1 MFEQKRA
8 YWRSLDNAAKLFSAA
23 SSPKD
28 TRVFRFY
35 CELKEEVKEEILQEA
50 LNQTIQK
57 YPVFLSVMRKGLF
70 WHYLEK
76 SELRPVVREEYK
88 EPCSSL
94 YVRDKKTL
102 LFEVTYYKKRINFEV
117 FHALTDGTGATE
129 FLRELVKNYLYLI
142 HEEDLEPVELS
153 NQYLTVKDQEDDSF
167 SRYYDPDF
175 PRKKKK
181 KIRAVQIKKGGKG
194 YEELQINEAS
204 MSVKELLGIAREKKV
219 SMSVLLTAAFI
230 CAIHEEMS
238 RMQEKK
244 PVILMVP
251 VNLRKIFP
259 SDSMLNFFGYIEP
272 GYQFGG
278 GKDSFED
285 VLEAVKLYFQ
295 ENLSKEH
302 MAGRMNELIA
312 IEKHK
317 ILKWAPLELKNR
329 CIRAGAKMAEQEVT
343 AVLSNMSVVKM
354 PEDYAQYIEK
364 FGVYTST
371 NRTELCI
378 CSFQDTLSLGFT
390 SRYDSTNIQRNFY
403 RILKELGASVKVAEP
418 DFPEDARP
426 NYEGKKVLQIF
437 TFCCIAAIV
446 ISMMTDIIISPGMH
460 WSVFVAAGC
469 ATMWLTMAVGYVK
482 RFNLLKNAAWQ
493 LLIMSGIC
501 VLWDLGTGWRGW
513 SVNIGIPDIC
523 LLIQVVMLIISRIRS
538 LSPRE
543 YMIYYVMAAVYSMIL
558 PLILLVTGVIHYKT
572 PSVICIGCS
581 FLLLIGLILFKRKE
595 FKEEM
600 HKKIPRWLILIERK
614 ILVALCGAGL
624 ILREILKKILHP

>member
-153 NQYLTVKDQEDDSF
+153 KQYLTVKDQEDDSF

-278 GKDSFED
+278 EKDSFED

-446 ISMMTDIIISPGMH
+446 ISMMTDIIISPGVH

-469 ATMWLTMAVGYVK
+469 VTMWLTMAVGYVK

-558 PLILLVTGVIHYKT
+558 PLILLVTGVIHYRT

-600 HKKIPRWLILIERK
+600 HKKFH
-614 ILVALCGAGL
+614 VG
-624 ILREILKKILHP
+624 

>member
-102 LFEVTYYKKRINFEV
+102 LFEVTYYEKRINFEV

-175 PRKKKK
+175 PRKKQK

-558 PLILLVTGVIHYKT
+558 PLILLVTGVIHYRT

-600 HKKIPRWLILIERK
+600 HKKFH
-614 ILVALCGAGL
+614 VG
-624 ILREILKKILHP
+624 

>member
-343 AVLSNMSVVKM
+343 AVLSSMSVVKM

-600 HKKIPRWLILIERK
+600 HKKFH
-614 ILVALCGAGL
+614 VG
-624 ILREILKKILHP
+624 

>member
-446 ISMMTDIIISPGMH
+446 ISMMTDIIISPGVH
-460 WSVFVAAGC
+460 GSVFVAAGC
-469 ATMWLTMAVGYVK
+469 VTMWLTMAVGYVK

-523 LLIQVVMLIISRIRS
+523 LLIQVVMLIISGIRS

-600 HKKIPRWLILIERK
+600 HKKFH
-614 ILVALCGAGL
+614 VG
-624 ILREILKKILHP
+624 

>member
-57 YPVFLSVMRKGLF
+57 YPVFLSVMRKGIF

-102 LFEVTYYKKRINFEV
+102 LFEVTYYEKRINFEV

-167 SRYYDPDF
+167 SRYYDPDV

-446 ISMMTDIIISPGMH
+446 ISMMTDIIISPGVH

-558 PLILLVTGVIHYKT
+558 PLILLVTGVIHYRT

-600 HKKIPRWLILIERK
+600 HKKFH
-614 ILVALCGAGL
+614 VG
-624 ILREILKKILHP
+624 

>member
-1 MFEQKRA
+1 VFEQKRA

-102 LFEVTYYKKRINFEV
+102 LFEVTYYEKRINFEV

-446 ISMMTDIIISPGMH
+446 ISMMTDIIISPGVH

-558 PLILLVTGVIHYKT
+558 PLILLVTGVIHYRT

-600 HKKIPRWLILIERK
+600 HKKFH
-614 ILVALCGAGL
+614 VG
-624 ILREILKKILHP
+624 

>member
-102 LFEVTYYKKRINFEV
+102 LFEVTYYEKRINFEV

-418 DFPEDARP
+418 DFPKDARP

-446 ISMMTDIIISPGMH
+446 ISMMTDIIISPGVH

-469 ATMWLTMAVGYVK
+469 VTMWLTMAVGYVK

-558 PLILLVTGVIHYKT
+558 PLILLVTGVIHYRT

-600 HKKIPRWLILIERK
+600 HKKFH
-614 ILVALCGAGL
+614 VG
-624 ILREILKKILHP
+624 

>member
-102 LFEVTYYKKRINFEV
+102 LFEVTYYKKRINFEI

-446 ISMMTDIIISPGMH
+446 ISMMTDIIISPGVH

-469 ATMWLTMAVGYVK
+469 VTMWLTMAVGYVK

-558 PLILLVTGVIHYKT
+558 PLILLVTGVIHYRT

-600 HKKIPRWLILIERK
+600 HKKFH
-614 ILVALCGAGL
+614 VG
-624 ILREILKKILHP
+624 

>member
-102 LFEVTYYKKRINFEV
+102 LFEVTYYEKRINFEV

-181 KIRAVQIKKGGKG
+181 KIKAVQIKKGGKG

-446 ISMMTDIIISPGMH
+446 ISMMTDIIISPGVH

-558 PLILLVTGVIHYKT
+558 PLILLVTGVIHYRT

-600 HKKIPRWLILIERK
+600 HKKFH
-614 ILVALCGAGL
+614 VG
-624 ILREILKKILHP
+624 

>member
-102 LFEVTYYKKRINFEV
+102 LFEVTYYEKRINFEV

-513 SVNIGIPDIC
+513 AVNIGIPDIC

-558 PLILLVTGVIHYKT
+558 PLILLVTGVIHYRT

-600 HKKIPRWLILIERK
+600 HKKFH
-614 ILVALCGAGL
+614 VG
-624 ILREILKKILHP
+624 

>member
-102 LFEVTYYKKRINFEV
+102 LFEVTYYEKRINFEV

-285 VLEAVKLYFQ
+285 ALEAVKLYFQ

-446 ISMMTDIIISPGMH
+446 ISMMTDIIISPGVH

-558 PLILLVTGVIHYKT
+558 PLILLVTGVIHYRT

-600 HKKIPRWLILIERK
+600 HKKFH
-614 ILVALCGAGL
+614 VG
-624 ILREILKKILHP
+624 

>member
-317 ILKWAPLELKNR
+317 LLKWAPLELKNR

-446 ISMMTDIIISPGMH
+446 ISMMTDIIISPGVH

-469 ATMWLTMAVGYVK
+469 VTMWLTMAVGYVK

-558 PLILLVTGVIHYKT
+558 PLILLVTGVIHYRT

-600 HKKIPRWLILIERK
+600 HKKFH
-614 ILVALCGAGL
+614 VG
-624 ILREILKKILHP
+624 

>member
-181 KIRAVQIKKGGKG
+181 KIRAVQIRKGGKG

-558 PLILLVTGVIHYKT
+558 PLILLVTGVIHYRT

-600 HKKIPRWLILIERK
+600 HKKFH
-614 ILVALCGAGL
+614 VG
-624 ILREILKKILHP
+624 

>member
-8 YWRSLDNAAKLFSAA
+8 YWRSLDNATKLFSAA

-102 LFEVTYYKKRINFEV
+102 LFEVTYYEKRINFEV

-378 CSFQDTLSLGFT
+378 CSFQDMLSLGFT

-446 ISMMTDIIISPGMH
+446 ISMMTDIIISPGVH

-558 PLILLVTGVIHYKT
+558 PLILLVTGVIHYRT

-600 HKKIPRWLILIERK
+600 HKKFH
-614 ILVALCGAGL
+614 VG
-624 ILREILKKILHP
+624 

>member
-167 SRYYDPDF
+167 NRYYDPDF

-446 ISMMTDIIISPGMH
+446 ISMMTDIIISPGVH

-469 ATMWLTMAVGYVK
+469 VTMWLTMAVGYVK

-558 PLILLVTGVIHYKT
+558 PLILLVTGVIHYRT

-600 HKKIPRWLILIERK
+600 HKKFH
-614 ILVALCGAGL
+614 VG
-624 ILREILKKILHP
+624 

>member
-142 HEEDLEPVELS
+142 HEENLEPVELS

-181 KIRAVQIKKGGKG
+181 KIRSVQIKKGGKG

-272 GYQFGG
+272 GYQFGE

-446 ISMMTDIIISPGMH
+446 ISMMTDIIISPGVH

-469 ATMWLTMAVGYVK
+469 VTMWLTMAVGYVK

-558 PLILLVTGVIHYKT
+558 PLILLVTGVIHYRT

-600 HKKIPRWLILIERK
+600 HKKFH
-614 ILVALCGAGL
+614 VG
-624 ILREILKKILHP
+624 

>member
-102 LFEVTYYKKRINFEV
+102 LFEVTYYEKRINFEV

-181 KIRAVQIKKGGKG
+181 KIRAVQIKKGRKG

-446 ISMMTDIIISPGMH
+446 ISMMTDIIISPGVH

-558 PLILLVTGVIHYKT
+558 PLILLVTGVIHYRT

-600 HKKIPRWLILIERK
+600 HKKFH
-614 ILVALCGAGL
+614 VG
-624 ILREILKKILHP
+624 

>member
-102 LFEVTYYKKRINFEV
+102 VFEVTYYKKRINFEV

-446 ISMMTDIIISPGMH
+446 ISMMTDIIISPGVH

-600 HKKIPRWLILIERK
+600 HKKFH
-614 ILVALCGAGL
+614 VG
-624 ILREILKKILHP
+624 

>member
-219 SMSVLLTAAFI
+219 SMSVFLTAAFI

-371 NRTELCI
+371 NRTQLCI

-446 ISMMTDIIISPGMH
+446 ISMMTDIIISPGVH

-600 HKKIPRWLILIERK
+600 HKKFH
-614 ILVALCGAGL
+614 VG
-624 ILREILKKILHP
+624 

>member
-446 ISMMTDIIISPGMH
+446 ISMMTDIIISPGVH

-469 ATMWLTMAVGYVK
+469 VTMWLTMAVGYVK

-558 PLILLVTGVIHYKT
+558 PLILLVTGVIHYRT

-600 HKKIPRWLILIERK
+600 QKKFH
-614 ILVALCGAGL
+614 VG
-624 ILREILKKILHP
+624 

>member
-1 MFEQKRA
+1 VFEQKRA

-181 KIRAVQIKKGGKG
+181 KIRAVQIQKGGKG

-446 ISMMTDIIISPGMH
+446 ISMMTDIIISPGVH

-600 HKKIPRWLILIERK
+600 HKKFH
-614 ILVALCGAGL
+614 VG
-624 ILREILKKILHP
+624 

>member
-102 LFEVTYYKKRINFEV
+102 LFEVTYYEKRINFEV

-153 NQYLTVKDQEDDSF
+153 NQYLTVKDREDDSF

-446 ISMMTDIIISPGMH
+446 ISMMTDIIISPGVH

-600 HKKIPRWLILIERK
+600 HKKFH
-614 ILVALCGAGL
+614 VG
-624 ILREILKKILHP
+624 

>member
-102 LFEVTYYKKRINFEV
+102 LFEVTYYEKRINFEV

-181 KIRAVQIKKGGKG
+181 KIRAVQINKGGKG

-446 ISMMTDIIISPGMH
+446 ISMMTDIIISPGVH

-558 PLILLVTGVIHYKT
+558 PLILLVTGVIHYRT

-600 HKKIPRWLILIERK
+600 HKKFH
-614 ILVALCGAGL
+614 VG
-624 ILREILKKILHP
+624 

>member
-102 LFEVTYYKKRINFEV
+102 LFEVTYYEKRINFEV

-446 ISMMTDIIISPGMH
+446 ISMMTDIIISPGVH

-482 RFNLLKNAAWQ
+482 RFNLLKNASWQ

-523 LLIQVVMLIISRIRS
+523 LLIQVVMLIISGIRS

-600 HKKIPRWLILIERK
+600 HKKFH
-614 ILVALCGAGL
+614 VG
-624 ILREILKKILHP
+624 

>member
-329 CIRAGAKMAEQEVT
+329 CIRAGAKMVEQEVT

-446 ISMMTDIIISPGMH
+446 ISMMTDIIISPGVH

-469 ATMWLTMAVGYVK
+469 VTMWLTMAVGYVK

-558 PLILLVTGVIHYKT
+558 PLILLVTGVIHYRT

-600 HKKIPRWLILIERK
+600 HKKFH
-614 ILVALCGAGL
+614 VG
-624 ILREILKKILHP
+624 

>member
-403 RILKELGASVKVAEP
+403 RILKELGASVKVTEP

-446 ISMMTDIIISPGMH
+446 ISMMTDIIISPGVH

-558 PLILLVTGVIHYKT
+558 PLILLVTGVIHYRT

-600 HKKIPRWLILIERK
+600 HKKFH
-614 ILVALCGAGL
+614 VG
-624 ILREILKKILHP
+624 

>member
-446 ISMMTDIIISPGMH
+446 ISMMTDIIISPGVH

-469 ATMWLTMAVGYVK
+469 VTMWLTMAVGYVK

-523 LLIQVVMLIISRIRS
+523 LLIQIVMLIISRIRS

-558 PLILLVTGVIHYKT
+558 PLILLVTGVIHYRT

-600 HKKIPRWLILIERK
+600 HKKFH
-614 ILVALCGAGL
+614 VG
-624 ILREILKKILHP
+624 

>member
-35 CELKEEVKEEILQEA
+35 CELKEDVEESVLQEA
-50 LNQTIQK
+50 LNQTIEK

-76 SELRPVVREEYK
+76 SELRPVVRAEYK

-102 LFEVTYYKKRINFEV
+102 LFEVTYYKRRINFEV

-142 HEEDLEPVELS
+142 HEEEIEPVELS
-153 NQYLTVKDQEDDSF
+153 DQYLTVKDQEDDSF

-175 PRKKKK
+175 PRKKQKK
-181 KIRAVQIKKGGKG
+181 SKAFQIKKSGKG
-194 YEELQINEAS
+194 YEELQINEAA
-204 MSVKELLGIAREKKV
+204 MSVKELLGIAREKGV

-272 GYQFGG
+272 GYQFGE

-285 VLEAVKLYFQ
+285 VLEAVKIYFQ

-312 IEKHK
+312 MEKHK

-354 PEDYAQYIEK
+354 PEDYAEYIEK

-378 CSFQDTLSLGFT
+378 CSFKDTLSLSFT
-390 SRYDSTNIQRNFY
+390 SRYDSTNIQRHVY
-403 RILKELGASVKVAEP
+403 RILKELGASVTVAEP
-418 DFPEDARP
+418 DFPKDARP

-446 ISMMTDIIISPGMH
+446 ISMMTDIIISPGVH

-493 LLIMSGIC
+493 LLIMSAIC

-543 YMIYYVMAAVYSMIL
+543 YMIYYVMASVYSMIL
-558 PLILLVTGVIHYKT
+558 PLVLLLTGVVRYRT

-581 FLLLIGLILFKRKE
+581 FLLMIGLILFKRKE

-600 HKKIPRWLILIERK
+600 HKKFH
-614 ILVALCGAGL
+614 VG
-624 ILREILKKILHP
+624 

>member
-354 PEDYAQYIEK
+354 PEGYAQYIEK

-378 CSFQDTLSLGFT
+378 CSFKDTLSLSFT

-403 RILKELGASVKVAEP
+403 RILKELGVQVTVTEA
-418 DFPEDARP
+418 DFPKDAKA

-446 ISMMTDIIISPGMH
+446 ISMMTDIIISPGVH

-469 ATMWLTMAVGYVK
+469 ATMWFTMAVAYVK

-493 LLIMSGIC
+493 LLIMSAIC

-523 LLIQVVMLIISRIRS
+523 LLIQIVMLIISRIRS

-543 YMIYYVMAAVYSMIL
+543 YMIYYVMASVYSMIL
-558 PLILLVTGVIHYKT
+558 PFVLLMTGVIRYRT

-581 FLLLIGLILFKRKE
+581 FLLMIGLIMFKRKE

-600 HKKIPRWLILIERK
+600 HKKFH
-614 ILVALCGAGL
+614 VG
-624 ILREILKKILHP
+624 

>member
-446 ISMMTDIIISPGMH
+446 ISMMTDIIISPGVH
-460 WSVFVAAGC
+460 WSVFVAAGG
-469 ATMWLTMAVGYVK
+469 ATMGLTMAVGYVK

-558 PLILLVTGVIHYKT
+558 PLILLVTGVIHYRT

-600 HKKIPRWLILIERK
+600 HKKFH
-614 ILVALCGAGL
+614 VG
-624 ILREILKKILHP
+624 

>member
-403 RILKELGASVKVAEP
+403 RILKELGASVKVEEP

-446 ISMMTDIIISPGMH
+446 ISMMTDIIISPGVH
-460 WSVFVAAGC
+460 RSVFVAAGC
-469 ATMWLTMAVGYVK
+469 VTMWLTMAVGYVK

-558 PLILLVTGVIHYKT
+558 PLILLVTGVIHYRT

-600 HKKIPRWLILIERK
+600 HKKFH
-614 ILVALCGAGL
+614 VG
-624 ILREILKKILHP
+624 

>member
-35 CELKEEVKEEILQEA
+35 CELKEDVEESVLQEA
-50 LNQTIQK
+50 LNQTIEK

-102 LFEVTYYKKRINFEV
+102 LFEVTYYKRRINFEV

-142 HEEDLEPVELS
+142 HKEELEPVELS
-153 NQYLTVKDQEDDSF
+153 DQYLTVKDQEDDSF

-175 PRKKKK
+175 PRKKQK
-181 KIRAVQIKKGGKG
+181 KIKAFQIKKSGKG
-194 YEELQINEAS
+194 YEELQINEAA
-204 MSVKELLGIAREKKV
+204 MSVKELLGIAREKGV

-272 GYQFGG
+272 GYQFGE

-285 VLEAVKLYFQ
+285 VLEAVKIYFQ

-312 IEKHK
+312 MEKHK

-354 PEDYAQYIEK
+354 PEDYAEYIEK

-378 CSFQDTLSLGFT
+378 CSFKDTLSLSFT

-403 RILKELGASVKVAEP
+403 RILKELGTSVTVAEP
-418 DFPEDARP
+418 DFPKDARP

-446 ISMMTDIIISPGMH
+446 ISMMTDIIISPGVH

-493 LLIMSGIC
+493 LLIMSAIC

-523 LLIQVVMLIISRIRS
+523 LLIQIVMLIISRIRS

-543 YMIYYVMAAVYSMIL
+543 YMIYYVMASVYSMIL
-558 PLILLVTGVIHYKT
+558 PLVLLLTGVVRYRT

-581 FLLLIGLILFKRKE
+581 FLLMIGLILFKRKE

-600 HKKIPRWLILIERK
+600 HKKFH
-614 ILVALCGAGL
+614 VG
-624 ILREILKKILHP
+624 

>member
-142 HEEDLEPVELS
+142 HKEDLEPVELS

-272 GYQFGG
+272 GYQFGE

-446 ISMMTDIIISPGMH
+446 ISMMTDIIISPGVH

-469 ATMWLTMAVGYVK
+469 VTMWLTMAVGYVK

-558 PLILLVTGVIHYKT
+558 PLILLVTGVIHYRT

-600 HKKIPRWLILIERK
+600 HKKFH
-614 ILVALCGAGL
+614 VG
-624 ILREILKKILHP
+624 

>member
-102 LFEVTYYKKRINFEV
+102 LFEVTYYEKRINFEV

-446 ISMMTDIIISPGMH
+446 ISMMTDIIISPGVH

-523 LLIQVVMLIISRIRS
+523 LLIQVVMLIISGIRS

-572 PSVICIGCS
+572 PSVICIGGS

-600 HKKIPRWLILIERK
+600 HKKFH
-614 ILVALCGAGL
+614 VG
-624 ILREILKKILHP
+624 

>member
-181 KIRAVQIKKGGKG
+181 KIRAVQIKKDGKG

-285 VLEAVKLYFQ
+285 VLEAVKLYFK

-403 RILKELGASVKVAEP
+403 RILKELGASVKAAEP

-446 ISMMTDIIISPGMH
+446 ISMMTDIIISPGVH

-558 PLILLVTGVIHYKT
+558 PLILLVTGVIHYRT

-600 HKKIPRWLILIERK
+600 HKKFH
-614 ILVALCGAGL
+614 VG
-624 ILREILKKILHP
+624 

>member
-403 RILKELGASVKVAEP
+403 RILKELGASVKVEEP

-446 ISMMTDIIISPGMH
+446 ISMMTDIIISPGVH

-469 ATMWLTMAVGYVK
+469 VTMWLTMAVGYVK

-600 HKKIPRWLILIERK
+600 HKKFH
-614 ILVALCGAGL
+614 VG
-624 ILREILKKILHP
+624 